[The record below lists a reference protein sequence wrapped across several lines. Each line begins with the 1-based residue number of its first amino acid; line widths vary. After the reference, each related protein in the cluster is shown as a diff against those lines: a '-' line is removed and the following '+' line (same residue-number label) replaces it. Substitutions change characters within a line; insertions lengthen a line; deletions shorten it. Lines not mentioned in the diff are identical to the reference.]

1 MKAAKRVLPTLT
13 LLSALLFLTGC
24 IRPRYYHVSGPPAFA
39 VEPPAHLVFQSTD
52 KRYGTGYFR
61 TSQAY
66 EAYVEFNQR
75 GALYRDAKGSP
86 AELQQALE
94 LIRRCRFRAEADSPV
109 CPEVGAPLSSQA
121 KSITLYI
128 FVHGWKNNASEDT
141 NNPWGFRRF
150 LSYAAWLHPSAPV
163 VGIYIGWPGASLKG
177 DLFLSFW
184 NREPIAD
191 VVGNASDLSMA
202 LKRLLHEAK
211 GELNAGDVPG
221 TDSMDGPLAFKS
233 ADPSIAVVI
242 GHSFGGIVL
251 EHAAT
256 ALLQGAFN
264 TIPQSSLSQPV
275 INVYP
280 PADLIVLINEAGAA
294 SIAMPFLE
302 RLKAAGVSYRCDIS
316 GLNDQPC
323 PLILS
328 MTSEGDLATKFA
340 YPGGEFL
347 SFNRPPTEK
356 YPETDQWGQSSS
368 LSYDLIT
375 AANFIALQ
383 NYSIDKVARAGSSC
397 YIAVSISPKET
408 YCMHALPNPEHPP
421 PLARYPNTTPYWL
434 MQLPQVF
441 VPDHGTVFQP
451 AFLELVNKAAQGTNH
466 RLTLNGANLHKM
478 QIQ

>member
-1 MKAAKRVLPTLT
+1 MKAAKTALSALA
-13 LLSALLFLTGC
+13 LLSALLFLIGC
-24 IRPRYYHVSGPPAFA
+24 IRPKYYRVSGPPAFA
-39 VEPPAHLVFQSTD
+39 IEPPAHLVFQATD
-52 KRYGTGYFR
+52 KRYGRGYFR

-75 GALYRDAKGSP
+75 GALYRDHNGNP
-86 AELQQALE
+86 TQLQGALE
-94 LIRRCRFRAEADSPV
+94 LIRRCRFRVEANSSD
-109 CPEVGAPLSSQA
+109 CPEVNAPLSGQA
-121 KSITLYI
+121 KPITLYI
-128 FVHGWKNNASEDT
+128 FIHGWKNNASEDT

-150 LSYAAWLHPSAPV
+150 LSFAAWLHPSAPV

-191 VVGNASDLSMA
+191 VVGNASDLPTA

-211 GELNAGDVPG
+211 GELTAGDVAG
-221 TDSMDGPLAFKS
+221 TDSLSGPLAFKS
-233 ADPSIAVVI
+233 ADPSTAVVI

-251 EHAAT
+251 EHAVT
-256 ALLQGAFN
+256 ALLQDVFN

-275 INVYP
+275 IDVYP

-302 RLKAAGVSYRCDIS
+302 RLKAAGVSYRCDIR
-316 GLNDQPC
+316 GLNQAC

-347 SFNRPPTEK
+347 SFNRPSTVK
-356 YPETDQWGQSSS
+356 YSTVDQWGQGSS
-368 LSYDLIT
+368 LPYDLIT
-375 AANFIALQ
+375 AANFTALQ
-383 NYSIDKVARAGSSC
+383 NYSIDKVIQADSSC
-397 YIAVSISPKET
+397 FIAVGIPPKET
-408 YCMHALPNPEHPP
+408 YCMHALPNPQHQP
-421 PLARYPNTTPYWL
+421 PLAKYPNTTPYWL
-434 MQLPQVF
+434 MQLPQIF

-451 AFLELVNKAAQGTNH
+451 AFLELIDGAAQGKNH
-466 RLTLNGANLHKM
+466 RLALNSANLHKM
-478 QIQ
+478 QTR